1 MSGRRRYLDD
11 AFPRIVARQDE
22 TYRPVRQ
29 LNEAV
34 NMGYERMKSKAT
46 TPRQQVVIKQ

>member
-1 MSGRRRYLDD
+1 M
-11 AFPRIVARQDE
+11 PRIVARQDE

-34 NMGYERMKSKAT
+34 NMNFEQAKSNAT
-46 TPRQQVVIKQ
+46 TPK